1 MPKFTVVVIQSA
13 SNQSFEKCLQA
24 LKRQTFVDFQ
34 ALIMCRSD
42 CYSTA
47 SIIAGLND
55 KRFEQITA
63 VGMDDTEACLCGQ
76 RLAQGEFVSVMYQDD
91 EIDADALQLAS
102 QGMLPTLAMH

>member
-13 SNQSFEKCLQA
+13 SNQSFEKCLNA
-24 LKRQTFVDFQ
+24 LKNQTFVDFQ

-47 SIIAGLND
+47 GLIAQLND

-63 VGMDDTEACLCGQ
+63 VGMNDTEACLCGQ
-76 RLAQGEFVSVMYQDD
+76 RLALGEFVSIMYQDD
-91 EIDADALQLAS
+91 DIDPNALLFAS
-102 QGMLPTLAMH
+102 QEMLPTLAMH